1 MDQRHRAA
9 AADAAAHR
17 RCGRRAGARR
27 RSPSMRYVE
36 FGLNRTL
43 TVGAERVTIARVSYD
58 TFREYIP
65 VTGNVVP
72 RTTVYLDA
80 VEGGQITAVHV
91 EEGAFVTAGQPLVDV
106 QEHEPRAAGD
116 RRRGAAH
123 GAAQLLEHDA
133 AKLRAEP
140 AAQSARAHRHRVS
153 DRSPVARPRA
163 QAAVA
168 RDRRRHEGSARRSRG
183 GAHALSEAA
192 SPCGAAAALGRGIRR
207 QPAHAHERG
216 ARGAE
221 QKSRDRARQLDQ
233 SRRSRRRST
242 ASSRCSRR
250 TRASRKRRG
259 NASAKS
265 TSRTRSRCRRS
276 STSSISRA

>member
-1 MDQRHRAA
+1 MDRRIEQRLITP
-9 AADAAAHR
+9 R
-17 RCGRRAGARR
+17 RVGVAAGALLLVGSR
-27 RSPSMRYVE
+27 RSTRYLE

-43 TVGAERVTIARVSYD
+43 TVGAERVTIARVAYD

-91 EEGAFVTAGQPLVDV
+91 EEGAFVTARSAARHV
-106 QEHEPRAAGD
+106 QEHEPRAAGH

-133 AKLRAEP
+133 AELRAEP

-153 DRSPVARPRA
+153 DRSPLARPRA

-168 RDRRRHEGSARRSRG
+168 RDRRRHEGPARRSRG
-183 GAHALSEAA
+183 GAHALPQLARPRA
-192 SPCGAAAALGRGIRR
+192 AAAALGRGVRR
-207 QPAHAHERG
+207 A
-216 ARGAE
+216 
-221 QKSRDRARQLDQ
+221 L
-233 SRRSRRRST
+233 
-242 ASSRCSRR
+242 SSR
-250 TRASRKRRG
+250 A
-259 NASAKS
+259 
-265 TSRTRSRCRRS
+265 
-276 STSSISRA
+276 